1 MLKVQFLSKK
11 YTFYICT
18 IQPKLICRKF
28 LIFGRK
34 MDFSQSVNQIKY
46 FLLIFQFLHKALKSK
61 VPSNLS
67 LAVVAILSAVRFGVL
82 TLPLV

>member
-11 YTFYICT
+11 YI
-18 IQPKLICRKF
+18 LSVEN
-28 LIFGRK
+28 
-34 MDFSQSVNQIKY
+34 MDFWTKQGLLMHSENEIKY
-46 FLLIFQFLHKALKSK
+46 FLLIFQFPHKALKSK

>member
-1 MLKVQFLSKK
+1 MDFWTK
-11 YTFYICT
+11 YE
-18 IQPKLICRKF
+18 F
-28 LIFGRK
+28 LI
-34 MDFSQSVNQIKY
+34 QSVNQSEIKY

>member
-1 MLKVQFLSKK
+1 
-11 YTFYICT
+11 
-18 IQPKLICRKF
+18 
-28 LIFGRK
+28 
-34 MDFSQSVNQIKY
+34 MDFWTKYGLLIKSVNQNEIKY
-46 FLLIFQFLHKALKSK
+46 FLLLIFQFLHKALKSK